1 MNHRCPEEE
10 GKKNGDENI
19 LEEITVKNFPK
30 IGKEIA
36 IQVQETQRIPNRINP
51 RQKTQ
56 RQILITLTEIK
67 HKEKILKQQG
77 KGNK

>member
-10 GKKNGDENI
+10 AKKNGDENI